1 MKIIYQEKEN
11 ECGLCV
17 VAMLANELKDISI
30 SRSDLVTKVDLSN
43 SGISIASLE
52 NLAGDYG
59 IELESYECEYQ
70 EFLNLDKSKYYVVL
84 LRRLSGFH
92 YVIAE
97 LKTDKIKVYDSSKGK
112 YFSSINDFQK
122 EFANIVFTVKVID
135 SKIEI
140 NKIKKISFFQIVDL
154 STFIV
159 LIIFQIICIAFGLAV
174 SQLFKVI
181 INDTIAFGTTANLFA
196 ILVPFTVMKLIEILS
211 KSLISWI
218 QIKKFQL
225 IYKRWW
231 NSILKLLIYQK
242 FNFFNLYP
250 HGTIFELDSHL
261 SNVINFYLSNIL
273 NFFSSLI
280 MIIATTA
287 ILSTI
292 GKTFIM
298 ISIFQFFGEIIFALI
313 YFLFQKNKIPK
324 IMGYSEN
331 HNKFLTELEDTLKS
345 ENNYNYFEKILHYLN
360 NNIYELSKLNKI
372 NFSTLS
378 LMDNANQI
386 VKYIFSILILGI
398 GSLLVINNENIKLSD
413 LMYAVS
419 VQTLFLSYCD
429 NLINSCLS
437 INPFITSLK
446 KISGFL
452 TVEINENDSNFIP
465 CEIKKISFNNISF
478 YDGAKTI
485 LKNWNAEF
493 ENLTM
498 LLGPNASGKST
509 ILKSLTGKINLNSGT
524 IKINEIDIKDI
535 SYEWLIKNIIYLDGL
550 KKNNK
555 LNLPTKI
562 LESIKDQEYKKE
574 LVELFNNLNIFNTSY
589 NNYSSGQ
596 EQIIKISSLL
606 EHENKIILLDECLSA
621 VAPNVK
627 TTVFDVLVNKLA
639 KKNFVIYAEHD
650 KALNI
655 KANKIVE
662 IFKNEI

>member
-17 VAMLANELKDISI
+17 VAMLANELKDVCI
-30 SRSDLVTKVDLSN
+30 SRSDLVTKVDLTN

-52 NLAGDYG
+52 NLAGEYG

-70 EFLNLDKSKYYVVL
+70 EFLNLDKFKYYVVL
-84 LRRLSGFH
+84 VRRLSGFH
-92 YVIAE
+92 YVIAQ
-97 LKTDKIKVYDSSKGK
+97 LKTDKIKIYDSSKGK
-112 YFSSINDFQK
+112 YFSSIKEFQK
-122 EFANIVFTVKVID
+122 EFANVVFTVKVKD
-135 SKIEI
+135 SKVEI
-140 NKIKKISFFQIVDL
+140 NKIRKISFFQMIDI
-154 STFIV
+154 STFVV
-159 LIIFQIICIAFGLAV
+159 LVIFQIICIGFGLAV
-174 SQLFKVI
+174 SQLFKII
-181 INDTIAFGTTANLFA
+181 INDTIAFGTTINLFA
-196 ILVPFTVMKLIEILS
+196 IFVPFTLMKLIEILS

-218 QIKKFQL
+218 QIKKFQI
-225 IYKRWW
+225 IYKKWW
-231 NSILKLLIYQK
+231 NNILKLFIYQN
-242 FNFFNLYP
+242 FNFFNFHPY
-250 HGTIFELDSHL
+250 GTVFELDGHL

-280 MIIATTA
+280 MIIATTV

-292 GKTFIM
+292 GTTFIM
-298 ISIFQFFGEIIFALI
+298 ISIFQFFGEVIFASV
-313 YFLFQKNKIPK
+313 YFLFQKNRVPK

-331 HNKFLTELEDTLKS
+331 HNKFLTELENTLKS
-345 ENNYNYFEKILHYLN
+345 ENNYNYFQTILHYLN

-378 LMDNANQI
+378 LMDNANQL

-398 GSLLVINNENIKLSD
+398 GSLLVINNKNIKLSD

-419 VQTLFLSYCD
+419 IQTLFLSYCD

-452 TVEINENDSNFIP
+452 DVKIYENDSKFTP
-465 CEIKKISFNNISF
+465 FEIKKINFDSISF
-478 YDGAKTI
+478 YDGSKTI
-485 LKNWNAEF
+485 FKNWNAEF

-509 ILKSLTGKINLNSGT
+509 ILKSLTGKIKFNLGN
-524 IKINEIDIKDI
+524 IKINEIDINDI
-535 SYEWLIKNIIYLDGL
+535 SFEWLIKNIIYLDGL

-555 LNLPTKI
+555 LNLVPKI
-562 LESIKDQEYKKE
+562 LESIKDSDDKKE
-574 LVELFNNLNIFNTSY
+574 VVQLFNDLNIFNTSN

-621 VAPNVK
+621 VASNIK
-627 TTVFDVLVNKLA
+627 THAFDILINKLS

-650 KALNI
+650 ESLKFKA
-655 KANKIVE
+655 KKIVE
-662 IFKNEI
+662 IFKNEV

>member
-30 SRSDLVTKVDLSN
+30 SRSDLLTKVDLSN

-70 EFLNLDKSKYYVVL
+70 EFLNLNKSKYYVVL
-84 LRRLSGFH
+84 VRRLSGFH

-159 LIIFQIICIAFGLAV
+159 LIIFQIICIGFGLAV

-181 INDTIAFGTTANLFA
+181 INDTIAFGTTVNLFA

-250 HGTIFELDSHL
+250 YGTIFELDSHL

-437 INPFITSLK
+437 INPFINSLK

-452 TVEINENDSNFIP
+452 TVKINENDSNFIP

>member
-84 LRRLSGFH
+84 VRRLSGFH

-122 EFANIVFTVKVID
+122 EFANIVFTVKAID

-154 STFIV
+154 STFIF
-159 LIIFQIICIAFGLAV
+159 LIIFQIICIGFGLAV

-181 INDTIAFGTTANLFA
+181 INDTIAFGTTVNLFA

-250 HGTIFELDSHL
+250 YGTIFELDSHL